1 MKVHGFNPSEQE
13 ITVMIENV
21 DKGRVQN
28 TKKSNYKTF
37 YGRGRTGVNYH
48 IFYFEPFPKNKNKSI
63 DFEEFVSMMVNITE
77 SSVDQGYNVS
87 EAFQVFD
94 KVKLC

>member
-28 TKKSNYKTF
+28 TKKKYDICHTSLK
-37 YGRGRTGVNYH
+37 GGGGQRL
-48 IFYFEPFPKNKNKSI
+48 
-63 DFEEFVSMMVNITE
+63 
-77 SSVDQGYNVS
+77 NVIL
-87 EAFQVFD
+87 FNQFF
-94 KVKLC
+94 

>member
-1 MKVHGFNPSEQE
+1 MKIHGFNPSEQE
-13 ITVMIENV
+13 MTVMIKNV

-28 TKKSNYKTF
+28 TKKILPDQFTLC
-37 YGRGRTGVNYH
+37 RGVSPLAF
-48 IFYFEPFPKNKNKSI
+48 FYFEPFPKNKNGAV

-94 KVKLC
+94 KVKL